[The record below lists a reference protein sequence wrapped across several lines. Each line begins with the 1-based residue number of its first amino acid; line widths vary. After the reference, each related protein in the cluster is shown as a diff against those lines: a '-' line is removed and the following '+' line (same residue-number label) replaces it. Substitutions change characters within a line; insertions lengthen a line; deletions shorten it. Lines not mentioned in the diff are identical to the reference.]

1 MLMLIREEG
10 KLFKFSNNKSYL
22 SYMLII
28 QTISMK
34 RLKRIEFNSTK
45 NLLGLKC
52 CNGIWYHLFWMCI
65 IIVQFESVYGIRHR
79 MKYVFLSSFPY
90 LPHTFIL
97 VFVHIHISF
106 TFVLCLTQETVS
118 MFSFVWFVQDDL
130 RPLFKFYN
138 MEYVWVTQKIVH
150 KFVRFYWSW
159 SAENILTIIMHSD
172 IF

>member
-1 MLMLIREEG
+1 MLIWEGG
-10 KLFKFSNNKSYL
+10 KLFKLSNN
-22 SYMLII
+22 
-28 QTISMK
+28 ISTNYTC
-34 RLKRIEFNSTK
+34 LCFFC

-79 MKYVFLSSFPY
+79 MKYVFVSSFPY

-118 MFSFVWFVQDDL
+118 MFSFVWFVQDDF
-130 RPLFKFYN
+130 RPLFKLYN
-138 MEYVWVTQKIVH
+138 MEYMVTQKIVH

-159 SAENILTIIMHSD
+159 SAENILPIRMHSD
-172 IF
+172 IFQHLS